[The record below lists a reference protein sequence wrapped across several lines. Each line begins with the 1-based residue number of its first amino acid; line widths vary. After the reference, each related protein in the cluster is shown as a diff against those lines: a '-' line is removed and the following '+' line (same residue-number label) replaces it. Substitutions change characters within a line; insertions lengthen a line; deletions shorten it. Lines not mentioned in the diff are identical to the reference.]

1 MLQNGSITEHIHN
14 TLAPAYA
21 RRFSKLTSA
30 IKQYLAPI
38 GVTLPSLTTADES
51 DDLSNGGFFIWLQ
64 LPSPLRGKEVAAAAS
79 LHGLI
84 LGEGTSSALPDGND
98 RYAEYEDMLRL
109 CFACV
114 DEYLLTEAMIIL
126 RRVVLECLASHAE

>member
-1 MLQNGSITEHIHN
+1 MLENGSITEHIHK

-21 RRFSKLTSA
+21 RRFSKITSA

-38 GVTLPSLTTADES
+38 GVTLPSLSSADNGDS
-51 DDLSNGGFFIWLQ
+51 LLNGGFFIWLQ
-64 LPSPLRGKEVAAAAS
+64 LPSSLRAREVAAAAS
-79 LHGLI
+79 PQGLI
-84 LGEGTSSALPDGND
+84 VGEGTSSALPDGNV

-114 DEYLLTEAMIIL
+114 DEFLLTEAVVIL
-126 RRVVLECLASHAE
+126 RRVILECLAE

>member
-1 MLQNGSITEHIHN
+1 M
-14 TLAPAYA
+14 
-21 RRFSKLTSA
+21 SA

-38 GVTLPSLTTADES
+38 GVTLPSLSTADEG

-114 DEYLLTEAMIIL
+114 DEYLLTEAVIIL